1 LLESQLNTHKAFLQ
15 GLILLGLIIFAI
27 FLLHDQGLVSVLLDG
42 DKSYISWAI
51 IGIWAL
57 MSLRWLYLLF
67 WVQQQTQNRAS
78 LATQPVETTEIVLLR
93 WLNHGWFASDALLK
107 LGLLGTIVGFI
118 FMLAPIA
125 NLTSYEPA
133 SLQSALG
140 QMSGGMAVA
149 LYTTLAGLIGNI
161 LLRIQFQFL
170 ADAMQTLLLHVA
182 RDHEQGDDTLK
193 EPSTK

>member
-15 GLILLGLIIFAI
+15 GLILLGLILFAI

-78 LATQPVETTEIVLLR
+78 LATQPVETTEIVLMR

-182 RDHEQGDDTLK
+182 RDHEQGDDTHK